1 MSVVT
6 DQDNLF
12 LRDKLISL
20 QDEFEPSSALA
31 KELQFGFQPEKSD
44 KSEKKKMEAKEMFAI
59 LKRLEAESTPDI
71 KPRIKIL
78 PNAKKLT
85 DS

>member
-1 MSVVT
+1 
-6 DQDNLF
+6 
-12 LRDKLISL
+12 
-20 QDEFEPSSALA
+20 
-31 KELQFGFQPEKSD
+31 
-44 KSEKKKMEAKEMFAI
+44 MEAKEMIAI